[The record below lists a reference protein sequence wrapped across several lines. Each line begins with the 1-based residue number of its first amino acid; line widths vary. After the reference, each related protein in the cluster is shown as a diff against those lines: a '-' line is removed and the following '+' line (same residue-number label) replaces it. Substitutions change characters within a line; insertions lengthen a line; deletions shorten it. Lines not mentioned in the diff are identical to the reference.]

1 MKPSFTKDTNMN
13 NNSAPIGGGGGPSSR
28 GGSGG
33 GASGGGASGGG
44 ASGGGA
50 SGGGASGGG
59 ASGGGASGGGSDI
72 SSFFKTP
79 SSNSSKKINSWQK
92 IGGSAVKNRDFEL
105 VVAELVENP
114 PKISMID
121 LDNNPKPKRKRAE
134 MFKPKPN
141 AEPIEIQV
149 PISSRITSPKR
160 REKILRKKGE
170 EIQRAVKNSRR
181 PDILI
186 LNSNIIEDD
195 SSISDISLDSS
206 LEEKEN
212 VVISAGGGGGGPMST
227 YVPDD
232 DEQSIMTANSDTIQ
246 KPDIP
251 EKFTERQVPDYSKD
265 ERLEMRIKIKSSHFK
280 DNWELKLYDQ
290 PVYENQK
297 DTAKAICESFSKK
310 QKVIQLIIARTQ
322 TGKTG
327 CMLEFIAQY
336 IRKFQIPV
344 ENIFIIS
351 TLSSKDWK
359 KQMKDRAPEDL
370 EKRIFH
376 LNELKTKFKKE
387 IEGKKNVL
395 VLIDEAQCAALKDQ
409 TMHELM
415 SPDGL
420 NWNLDKMFE
429 NDIKIV
435 QFSATPDGLI
445 LALKKK
451 QWPKENYDV
460 HIMKEGKGYY
470 GIKQMMERPGIL
482 KQSKDICGRDTDGD
496 WINDDAEAE
505 IEENINEMF
514 ADMLSFKTNKYLL
527 IRASGCKYD
536 YVKDNLLNT
545 ADKFLRK
552 NNQYDKFDFN
562 NIHEYI
568 QDGSIENG
576 QLNELLKLKP
586 RSRKHE
592 IILIKEKLKCADT
605 IVKDHIGVVY
615 ERIAKNINDTFI
627 IQGLLG
633 RITGYGRHDIICYT
647 NLESLERY
655 EMLFASNFSEEGIKQ
670 SNWNS
675 NTTKRSKKGT
685 KGKKTYIDPSLVLKT
700 TEDNETNNK
709 CHETPFDT
717 VKDAKKWCKEFM
729 NKPRSSVYQLYK
741 KEPEKTEFIPYS
753 KSEKCIHDL
762 DNIFIKYREDFRPV
776 DSYENTIKMS
786 DIFGGVASSARI
798 YPVIDK
804 DDKIKYIVLYDSTK
818 LKK

>member
-1 MKPSFTKDTNMN
+1 MKPSFTKDNNMN
-13 NNSAPIGGGGGPSSR
+13 TNNKVPVGGGGGPTSK
-28 GGSGG
+28 GGSDITSFFGGGGGASTSTSGG
-33 GASGGGASGGG
+33 GATSASGGGATSK
-44 ASGGGA
+44 
-50 SGGGASGGG
+50 
-59 ASGGGASGGGSDI
+59 GGSDI
-72 SSFFKTP
+72 KAFFGGGSHSTV
-79 SSNSSKKINSWQK
+79 KKINSSQK
-92 IGGSAVKNRDFEL
+92 KGGSAVKNRDFEL

-114 PKISMID
+114 PKISTID

-141 AEPIEIQV
+141 SEPIEYVV

-160 REKILRKKGE
+160 IGKILREKGE
-170 EIQRAVKNSRR
+170 EIQRAVKNSRS
-181 PDILI
+181 PDILS
-186 LNSNIIEDD
+186 LNSNIEDD

-212 VVISAGGGGGGPMST
+212 IVISAGGGGGGPMST

-232 DEQSIMTANSDTIQ
+232 DDQSIMTANSDMSLT
-246 KPDIP
+246 PDKP

-265 ERLEMRIKIKSSHFK
+265 PELEIYIKIKSRHFK
-280 DNWELKLYDQ
+280 DNWKLKLKQQ

-327 CMLEFIAQY
+327 CMLEFISQY
-336 IRKFQIPV
+336 IRKFKIPIQH
-344 ENIFIIS
+344 IFIIS

-359 KQMKDRAPEDL
+359 KQMIDRATDDL

-376 LNELKTKFKKE
+376 LNELKTKFKPD

-415 SPDGL
+415 SPEGL
-420 NWNLDKMFE
+420 NWNLDTMFE

-445 LALKKK
+445 IALRKK
-451 QWPKENYDV
+451 QWPRENYDV

-470 GIKQMMERPGIL
+470 GIKQMKERPGIL
-482 KQSKDICGRDTDGD
+482 KQSKDICGREPNGD
-496 WINDDAEAE
+496 WINDEAEAE
-505 IEENINEMF
+505 IEENINGMF
-514 ADMLSFKTNKYLL
+514 TDMLSFKQTKYLV
-527 IRASGCKYD
+527 IRSSGNGGKYD
-536 YVKDNLLNT
+536 YVKENLLNT

-576 QLNELLKLKP
+576 QLDELLKLKP
-586 RSRKHE
+586 RSKKHE

-605 IVKDHIGVVY
+605 ITKDNIGVVY

-655 EMLFASNFSEEGIKQ
+655 EDLFASGFSEEGIIQ

-700 TEDNETNNK
+700 TEDNDTNNTR
-709 CHETPFDT
+709 HETLFDT
-717 VKDAKKWCKEFM
+717 SKEAIEWCKRELKYG
-729 NKPRSSVYQLYK
+729 NSVFGIYK
-741 KEPEKTEFIPYS
+741 NDGTQWS
-753 KSEKCIHDL
+753 KSEKCKHDL
-762 DNIFIKYREDFRPV
+762 DNVFIKYRNEKQRKV
-776 DSYENTIKMS
+776 ESYENTKKMS
-786 DIFGGVASSARI
+786 DIYGGVASSARI
-798 YPVIDK
+798 YPVIDVVDK
-804 DDKIKYIVLYDSTK
+804 KIKYIVLYDSTK

>member
-1 MKPSFTKDTNMN
+1 MKPSFTKDNNMN
-13 NNSAPIGGGGGPSSR
+13 TNNNAPIGGGGGSDIKAFF
-28 GGSGG
+28 G
-33 GASGGGASGGG
+33 
-44 ASGGGA
+44 
-50 SGGGASGGG
+50 
-59 ASGGGASGGGSDI
+59 GGGSH
-72 SSFFKTP
+72 STV
-79 SSNSSKKINSWQK
+79 KKINSSQK
-92 IGGSAVKNRDFEL
+92 KGGSAGKNHDFEL

-114 PKISMID
+114 PKISTID

-134 MFKPKPN
+134 ILKPKPN
-141 AEPIEIQV
+141 SEPIEYAV
-149 PISSRITSPKR
+149 PISSRITSSKK
-160 REKILRKKGE
+160 REKILRKRGE
-170 EIQRAVKNSRR
+170 KIQRDVNNSRSR
-181 PDILI
+181 GILF
-186 LNSNIIEDD
+186 LNSNIEDD

-232 DEQSIMTANSDTIQ
+232 DDQSIMTANSDTIPT
-246 KPDIP
+246 PDIP

-265 ERLEMRIKIKSSHFK
+265 KRLEIRLKIKSSHFK
-280 DNWELKLYDQ
+280 DNWVLKLYDQ

-297 DTAKAICESFSKK
+297 DTAKAICESFSYK

-336 IRKFQIPV
+336 IEKFQIPV
-344 ENIFIIS
+344 EHIFIIS
-351 TLSSKDWK
+351 TLSSRDWL
-359 KQMKDRAPEDL
+359 KQMKDRATEDL

-376 LNELKTKFKKE
+376 LPDLMGRFKDE

-409 TMHELM
+409 TMHKLM

-420 NWNLDKMFE
+420 NWNIDKMFE

-460 HIMKEGKGYY
+460 HIMPEGKGYY
-470 GIKQMMERPGIL
+470 GIKQMLERPGIL
-482 KQSKDICGRDTDGD
+482 KQSKDICGRNTNGE
-496 WINDDAEAE
+496 WKNDEVEDEV
-505 IEENINEMF
+505 EENINEMF
-514 ADMLSFKTNKYLL
+514 ADMLSFNQPKYLA
-527 IRASGCKYD
+527 IRASGVNYD

-552 NNQYDKFDFN
+552 NNQYDKFDFD

-586 RSRKHE
+586 RSRRHE

-633 RITGYGRHDIICYT
+633 RITGYGRHNIICYT

-655 EMLFASNFSEEGIKQ
+655 EQLFASNFSEEGIKQ

-685 KGKKTYIDPSLVLKT
+685 KGKKTYIDPSVVLST
-700 TEDNETNNK
+700 TEDKETNNK
-709 CHETPFDT
+709 YSDDIFDT
-717 VKDAKKWCKEFM
+717 VKEAKKWCKDSM
-729 NKPRSSVYQLYK
+729 IQARSSAYQLYK
-741 KEPEKTEFIPYS
+741 KEPEKAEPILYS
-753 KSEKCIHDL
+753 KSEKCIYDL
-762 DNIFIKYREDFRPV
+762 DNVFIKFREDFRPV
-776 DSYENTIKMS
+776 DSYENTKKMS
-786 DIFGGVASSARI
+786 DIYGGVASSARI
-798 YPVIDK
+798 YPVIDEEHN
-804 DDKIKYIVLYDSTK
+804 KIKYIVLYDSTK